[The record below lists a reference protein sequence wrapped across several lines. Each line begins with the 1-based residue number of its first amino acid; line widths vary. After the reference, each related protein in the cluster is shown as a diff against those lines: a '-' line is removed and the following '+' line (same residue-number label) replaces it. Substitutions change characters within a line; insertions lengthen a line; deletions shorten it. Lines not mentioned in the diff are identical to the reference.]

1 MSSTRLAIGGMSC
14 GSCTTSLE
22 KALSDV
28 PGVTSA
34 TVSLATNEA
43 VILGT
48 ASTAA
53 LIAAVVGAGKTAT
66 EVVRGVKEPTA
77 AAEAETLIGTGA
89 CVVNFC
95 AAWAEP
101 CAHLNTIF
109 AELAKDHGHLSFVQ
123 LDADAFPELCE
134 RFALESVPAFL
145 FLHSGKLAD
154 SVLGADVPALVNK
167 VKQHD
172 LTAAIAAPEN
182 AAATAGGAA
191 SSAGAAMDISEA
203 ASPAQSLDERL
214 HALTHK
220 ASVVLFMKGTP
231 DAPRCGFSRQAVALL
246 QEAKVKFDTFDI
258 LSDEEVRQGL
268 KTYSNWPT
276 YPQLYGDGKLLGG
289 IDIMKELQE
298 EGELVT
304 SLPASASVGA
314 TAGAGWVVGA

>member
-1 MSSTRLAIGGMSC
+1 MSTTRLAIGGMTC
-14 GSCTTSLE
+14 GSCSSSLE

-28 PGVTSA
+28 PGVTAA
-34 TVSLATNEA
+34 TVSLETNQA
-43 VILGT
+43 VVLGT

-66 EVVRGVKEPTA
+66 EIVRGVKEPS
-77 AAEAETLIGTGA
+77 AEAEAEALIGVGA

-95 AAWAEP
+95 ASWAEP
-101 CAHLNTIF
+101 CAHLNTVF
-109 AELAKDHGHLSFVQ
+109 AALAKEHEHLSFVQ
-123 LDADAFPELCE
+123 LDADTFPDLTE
-134 RFALESVPAFL
+134 RFSLETVPAFL
-145 FLHSGKLAD
+145 FLQSGKLVD
-154 SVLGADVPALVNK
+154 SVLGADVPGLVNK

-182 AAATAGGAA
+182 TTATVGGAA
-191 SSAGAAMDISEA
+191 SGGAAAMDISEA
-203 ASPAQSLDERL
+203 AAPPAAAPQSLDERL

-231 DAPRCGFSRQAVALL
+231 NEPRCGFSRQAVELL
-246 QEAKVKFDTFDI
+246 KEAKVSFETFDI

-298 EGELVT
+298 EGELVS
-304 SLPASASVGA
+304 SLPASASPA
-314 TAGAGWVVGA
+314 